1 MLVDLELQQEDD
13 QEDPALH
20 SSSSSSSSAS
30 NSSSNADAAT
40 KAGSVSLGSTSI
52 ELDQL
57 TEGLVQVG
65 ILQRA
70 FCSFQ
75 DTQRSPDTAV
85 KSHSVF

>member
-1 MLVDLELQQEDD
+1 
-13 QEDPALH
+13 
-20 SSSSSSSSAS
+20 
-30 NSSSNADAAT
+30 
-40 KAGSVSLGSTSI
+40 VSLGSTSI